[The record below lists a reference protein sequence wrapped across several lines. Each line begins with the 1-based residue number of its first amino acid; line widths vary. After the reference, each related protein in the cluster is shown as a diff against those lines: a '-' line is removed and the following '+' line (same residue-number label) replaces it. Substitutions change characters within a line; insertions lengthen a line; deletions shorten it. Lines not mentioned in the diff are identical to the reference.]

1 MTTVIKTKKNTKSHQ
16 PEIKDGVYQNLKT
29 ELIELSPLNYRKYFK
44 QEDLEAFAEEL
55 KLHGII
61 SPLTVR
67 KVTNG
72 KFELVAGERRLR
84 AARLAKL
91 VEVPVVIKELT
102 DEQVTEIQLAEN
114 LQRENPHPLDEAQ
127 AIKRMQETGK
137 NIDEIALRLGKS
149 NKFVYVRLKLLNLIE
164 AYHEIFYY
172 NKVNLQQALEIASIS
187 VEGQAEFF
195 KEHCTKWKQ
204 KNFELEDL
212 HWLLRKYKYD
222 LTDAPF
228 NTKDK
233 KLILEAEAC
242 NGCQFNSSTMKS
254 LFPELAKQAHCSNAT
269 CYQNKCTAHVRLGFL
284 LALHTHQPT
293 ALLFNGEPDELIERI
308 IAESE
313 EAGECTRYNVNEITI
328 LQSPETPDKEDYTD
342 EYSVEE
348 PEFNEAA
355 FNGAMQ
361 DYENE
366 MAEYQLKLESG
377 KYQKGLLERR
387 NEFFPVLFSP
397 EPPTRHLNGNSRKGL
412 SMKKVQ
418 EAITAGTA
426 TPELLQEAVQGILQR
441 EERAKEIDKQKV
453 QVIVHKQFEGAI
465 QDISFNSNQT
475 EADTVATRLLIFQ
488 SLDWSARQRVSQTL
502 FAETS
507 TSSGEEF
514 YTALLSLTNEQA
526 TYLVRAAMASKSES
540 KNSQYATGY
549 VLYKEA
555 EAAGINTVR
564 IEVEQ
569 EEKAKERE
577 DRMRGRIKELDKK
590 IRKLQPKE

>member
-1 MTTVIKTKKNTKSHQ
+1 MTTAIKVKKTKNQQ
-16 PEIKDGVYQNLKT
+16 PEIKGGVYQNLKT

-67 KVTNG
+67 KNEKG

-91 VEVPVVIKELT
+91 GEVPVVIKELT

-137 NIDEIALRLGKS
+137 TIDEIALRLGKS

-164 AYHEIFYY
+164 AYHEIFYC

-187 VEGQAEFF
+187 AEGQAEFF
-195 KEHCTKWKQ
+195 KEHCSKWKQ

-212 HWLLRKYKYD
+212 QWALRKYKYD

-228 NTKDK
+228 NTNDK
-233 KLILEAEAC
+233 KLIPEVGAC
-242 NGCQFNSSTMKS
+242 NGCQFNSATMKS
-254 LFPELAKQAHCSNAT
+254 LFPELAKQAHCTNPT
-269 CYQNKCTAHVRLGFL
+269 CYQNKCTAQVRFGFL
-284 LALHTHQPT
+284 LAVKEHQPA
-293 ALLFNGEPDELIERI
+293 ALLFNGEPDELMQRI
-308 IAESE
+308 IDESD
-313 EAGECTRYNVNEITI
+313 EAGNCTRYNANEITI
-328 LQSPETPDKEDYTD
+328 LQSPEMPDKEDYTN
-342 EYSVEE
+342 EYSDDE
-348 PEFNEAA
+348 PEFDEEG

-366 MAEYQLKLESG
+366 LAEYNLKLESG
-377 KYQKGLLERR
+377 KLQKGLLQRR

-397 EPPTRHLNGNSRKGL
+397 EPPPRHLNGDSRKGL
-412 SMKKVQ
+412 SMKGVQ
-418 EAITAGTA
+418 EAIKAGTA
-426 TPELLQEAVQGILQR
+426 TAELLQEAVAGILQQ
-441 EERAKEIDKQKV
+441 EERAKEIDRQKV
-453 QVIVHKQFEGAI
+453 QVIVHKQFEEAI

-475 EADTVATRLLIFQ
+475 EADIVATRLLVFQ

-502 FAETS
+502 FTEIS
-507 TSSGEEF
+507 ISSGEEF
-514 YTALLSLTNEQA
+514 YTALLSLSNEQA
-526 TYLVRAAMASKSES
+526 TYLVRTAITSKSES
-540 KNSQYATGY
+540 KNSQYSTGY
-549 VLYKEA
+549 ILYKEA
-555 EAAGINTVR
+555 EAAGINIVR

-569 EEKAKERE
+569 EEKAKKRE
-577 DRMRGRIKELDKK
+577 DRMKGRIKELDKK
-590 IRKLQPKE
+590 IKKLQPKE